1 MCIRDRVKAAQVRG
15 KWIDQSQSLNIF
27 YRGTSGQAV
36 SDLYLYAWEAGLKT
50 TYYLRTLS
58 ATQVEKST
66 IDAEGTQLRKKPDSD
81 KTSQPEAKKGQS
93 VKSPINTLSPI
104 TTKSLER
111 DKVSTVQKK
120 NGVNLHIAGEEIC
133 ESCQ

>member
-1 MCIRDRVKAAQVRG
+1 MKWLVKAAQVRG

-27 YRGTSGQAV
+27 YRGTSGKEV

-66 IDAEGTQLRKKPDSD
+66 INAKGTQLRDNPSTKETDQDSTAAD
-81 KTSQPEAKKGQS
+81 SV
-93 VKSPINTLSPI
+93 VKSPIATLSPI
-104 TTKSLER
+104 TTETLDR
-111 DKVSTVQKK
+111 AKVTATPKRK
-120 NGVNLHIAGEEIC
+120 NIKLHVASEEIC